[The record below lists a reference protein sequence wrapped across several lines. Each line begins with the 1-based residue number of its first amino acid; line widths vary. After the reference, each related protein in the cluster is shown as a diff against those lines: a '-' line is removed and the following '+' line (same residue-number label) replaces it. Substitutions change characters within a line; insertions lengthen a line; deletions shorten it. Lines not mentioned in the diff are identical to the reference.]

1 MSNSDDKDLGRS
13 LFARSTVPTTPAL
26 QAEGK
31 RPRAAKPREKANI
44 LLVDDQPQRLLSYE
58 AILAELGENL
68 VRAHSGTEALA
79 RLMENEFA
87 VILLDVNMPG
97 MDGFETANLIHQHPR
112 FEKTPI
118 IFVTGIH
125 VTDLDRLKGYKLG
138 AVDYVYVP
146 VVPEILRSKVT
157 VLVELYNQRRE
168 LRLLNRNLE
177 KANSELAHANTLL
190 AAEKARELEHLNQNL
205 EHANTE
211 LGRTNRSLQAEILE
225 RRRAEERMKFL
236 AESIPSIVWTAAPDG
251 TVTYANPHWAEYY
264 GAMQENRPARL
275 IDLVLHPDD
284 AAAAREHVISHLRSG
299 EAVQFEARHRRHD
312 GTYRWF
318 ITRAVPWHDVDG
330 QVVSWFGITSD
341 IDDHKALEE
350 QLRQTDRRK
359 DEFLATLAH
368 ELRNPLAPLQN
379 ALHILRLDPAGG
391 DAARNALS
399 IMQRQMQQMVRLVD
413 DLLDVSRITRGRL
426 ELRRENTR
434 FSAVVEDAVETVRPL
449 VTSLRHRLDVDLPR
463 EPLMLD
469 ADPHRLAQVFANLL
483 NNACKYTDPGG
494 HISLRATRDGDEVVL
509 TVVDSGIGIEPGLAN
524 QIFEVF
530 VQADT
535 ALERSRGGLGIGL
548 TLVRSLVEM
557 HGGSVAVRSEGIGR
571 GSEFTVRLPLAG
583 QPRAA
588 ANAPVAVADLGVPAA
603 EPGALRILVVDD
615 NRDAADT
622 LAMSLSMLGH
632 EVRTEYDA
640 PRVVETAATFLPEL
654 VFMDIGMPRMNGF
667 DVARAIR
674 EQEWGGDT
682 MLVALTGWGKED
694 DRAKSRDAGFDHH
707 LVKPAELDEILRL
720 CDVARRHTARAGAQ

>member
-1 MSNSDDKDLGRS
+1 MNHGTPEDRGRS
-13 LFARSTVPTTPAL
+13 LFSRPDETAGAEPAP
-26 QAEGK
+26 
-31 RPRAAKPREKANI
+31 RPRPRVPRKHEKANI

-68 VRAHSGTEALA
+68 VRAQSGTEALA

-146 VVPEILRSKVT
+146 VVPEILRSKVC

-168 LRLLNRNLE
+168 LRSLNRNLE

-190 AAEKARELEHLNQNL
+190 AAEKARELEQLNSNL
-205 EHANTE
+205 EHANSE

-236 AESIPSIVWTAAPDG
+236 AESIPSIVFTAAPDG

-264 GAMQENRPARL
+264 GPVRENQPARL
-275 IDLVLHPDD
+275 IDLVLHPED
-284 AAAAREHVISHLRSG
+284 APAAREHVIARLASG

-312 GTYRWF
+312 GSYRWF
-318 ITRAVPWHDVDG
+318 ITRAVPWRDAQDR
-330 QVVSWFGITSD
+330 VVSWFGIMTD

-350 QLRQTDRRK
+350 QLRVTDRRK

-379 ALHILRLDPAGG
+379 ALHILNLDPAGG
-391 DAARNALS
+391 EAARNAIA
-399 IMQRQMQQMVRLVD
+399 IMQRQMRQMVRLVD

-426 ELRRENTR
+426 ELRRETCR
-434 FSAVVEDAVETVRPL
+434 FAAVVEDAIETVRPL
-449 VTSLRHRLDVDLPR
+449 VASLGHQLEVELPQ
-463 EPLMLD
+463 EQLHLD

-494 HISLRATRDGDEVVL
+494 RIVLRGWRDGDAVVVSI
-509 TVVDSGIGIEPGLAN
+509 TDSGIGIAPELAG
-524 QIFEVF
+524 QIFDVF

-557 HGGSVAVRSEGIGR
+557 HGGEVSVRSAGAGQ
-571 GSEFTVRLPLAG
+571 GSEFVVRLPLA
-583 QPRAA
+583 AA
-588 ANAPVAVADLGVPAA
+588 GRVAGPAPSIADVAAPPA

-622 LAMSLSMLGH
+622 LAMSLGMLGH
-632 EVRTEYDA
+632 DVRTVYDA
-640 PRVVETAATFLPEL
+640 PRVVDTAAAFQPEI

-682 MLVALTGWGKED
+682 TLVALTGWGKED
-694 DRAKSRDAGFDHH
+694 DRARSRDAGFDHH
-707 LVKPAELDEILRL
+707 LVKPADLDDILRL
-720 CDVARRHTARAGAQ
+720 CELARRHALGAGTP

>member
-1 MSNSDDKDLGRS
+1 MSNSNNNDQGRS
-13 LFARSTVPTTPAL
+13 LFTRPAVPTPATSP
-26 QAEGK
+26 A
-31 RPRAAKPREKANI
+31 RPPVPAVRSEQANI

-125 VTDLDRLKGYKLG
+125 VTDLDKLKGYKLG

-146 VVPEILRSKVT
+146 VVPEILRSKVC

-168 LRLLNRNLE
+168 LRQLNRTLE
-177 KANSELAHANTLL
+177 TANAELAHANTLL

-264 GAMQENRPARL
+264 GAMQENKPARL
-275 IDLVLHPDD
+275 IDLVLHPED
-284 AAAAREHVISHLRSG
+284 AAAARDHVVTRLQNG
-299 EAVQFEARHRRHD
+299 ESVEFEARHRRHD

-318 ITRAVPWHDVDG
+318 ITRAVPWRDIEG
-330 QVVSWFGITSD
+330 QVVSWFGITTD

-350 QLRQTDRRK
+350 QLRLTDRRK

-391 DAARNALS
+391 DAGRSALA
-399 IMQRQMQQMVRLVD
+399 IMERQMQQMVRLVD

-426 ELRRENTR
+426 ELRREITR
-434 FSAVVEDAVETVRPL
+434 FDALVADAVETVRPL
-449 VTSLRHRLDVDLPR
+449 LASLGHQLDVQLPD
-463 EPLMLD
+463 EQLLLD

-483 NNACKYTDPGG
+483 NNAAKYTDPGG
-494 HISLRATRDGDEVVL
+494 RIALHAKHAGNEIVI
-509 TVVDSGIGIEPGLAN
+509 TVTDSGIGIAPELAS
-524 QIFEVF
+524 QIFDVF

-557 HGGSVAVRSEGIGR
+557 HGGTVAVRSDGLGK
-571 GSEFTVRLPLAG
+571 GSEFTVRLPLA
-583 QPRAA
+583 AA
-588 ANAPVAVADLGVPAA
+588 TRPALPADALPMPPV

-622 LAMSLSMLGH
+622 LAMSLGMLGH
-632 EVRTEYDA
+632 DVRTVYEA
-640 PRVVETAATFLPEL
+640 PRVVDTAAGFQPEL
-654 VFMDIGMPRMNGF
+654 VFMDIGMPRMNGY

-694 DRAKSRDAGFDHH
+694 DRAKSRAAGFDHH

-720 CDVARRHTARAGAQ
+720 CDVARNHAARAGT

>member
-1 MSNSDDKDLGRS
+1 MSNSNNNDQGRS
-13 LFARSTVPTTPAL
+13 LFTRPAVPTPATSP
-26 QAEGK
+26 A
-31 RPRAAKPREKANI
+31 RPPVPAVRSERANI

-125 VTDLDRLKGYKLG
+125 VTDLDKLKGYKLG

-146 VVPEILRSKVT
+146 VVPEILRSKVC

-168 LRLLNRNLE
+168 LRQLNRTLE
-177 KANSELAHANTLL
+177 TANAELAHANTLL

-264 GAMQENRPARL
+264 GAMQENKPARL
-275 IDLVLHPDD
+275 IDLVLHPED
-284 AAAAREHVISHLRSG
+284 AAAARDHVVTRLQSG
-299 EAVQFEARHRRHD
+299 ESVEFEARHRRHD

-318 ITRAVPWHDVDG
+318 ITRAVPWRDIEG
-330 QVVSWFGITSD
+330 QVVSWFGITTD

-350 QLRQTDRRK
+350 QLRLTDRRK

-391 DAARNALS
+391 DAGRSALA
-399 IMQRQMQQMVRLVD
+399 IMERQMQQMVRLVD

-426 ELRRENTR
+426 ELRREITR
-434 FSAVVEDAVETVRPL
+434 FDALVADAVETVRPL
-449 VTSLRHRLDVDLPR
+449 LASLGHQLDVQLPD
-463 EPLMLD
+463 EQLVLD

-483 NNACKYTDPGG
+483 NNAAKYTDPGG
-494 HISLRATRDGDEVVL
+494 RIALHAKHAGNEIVI
-509 TVVDSGIGIEPGLAN
+509 TVTDSGIGIAPELAS
-524 QIFEVF
+524 QIFDVF

-557 HGGSVAVRSEGIGR
+557 HGGTVAVRSDGLGK
-571 GSEFTVRLPLAG
+571 GSEFTVRLPLA
-583 QPRAA
+583 AA
-588 ANAPVAVADLGVPAA
+588 TRPALPADALPMPPV

-622 LAMSLSMLGH
+622 LAMSLGMLGH
-632 EVRTEYDA
+632 DVRTVYEA
-640 PRVVETAATFLPEL
+640 PRVVDTAAGFQPEL
-654 VFMDIGMPRMNGF
+654 VFMDIGMPRMNGY

-694 DRAKSRDAGFDHH
+694 DRAKSRAAGFDHH

-720 CDVARRHTARAGAQ
+720 CDVARNHAARAGT

>member
-1 MSNSDDKDLGRS
+1 MSNGTQKDQGRS
-13 LFARSTVPTTPAL
+13 IFARQPQATTSPA
-26 QAEGK
+26 ATAAK
-31 RPRAAKPREKANI
+31 RERAAKPREKANI

-79 RLMENEFA
+79 RLMESEFA

-146 VVPEILRSKVT
+146 VVPEILRSKVC

-168 LRLLNRNLE
+168 LRSLNRNLE

-190 AAEKARELEHLNQNL
+190 AAEKARELEQMNMTL
-205 EHANTE
+205 EHANSE

-264 GAMQENRPARL
+264 GPMQENRPARL

-284 AAAAREHVISHLRSG
+284 AAMAREHVIGRLQNG
-299 EAVQFEARHRRHD
+299 EPVQFEARHRGHD
-312 GTYRWF
+312 GSYRWF
-318 ITRAVPWHDVDG
+318 LTRAVPWRDAEGHI
-330 QVVSWFGITSD
+330 VSWFGITAD

-350 QLRQTDRRK
+350 QLRETDRRK

-391 DAARNALS
+391 DAARSALGV
-399 IMQRQMQQMVRLVD
+399 MARQMQQMVRLVD

-426 ELRRENTR
+426 ELRRESCR
-434 FSAVVEDAVETVRPL
+434 FSAVVEDAIETVRPL
-449 VTSLRHRLDVDLPR
+449 IASLGHHLEVDLPQ

-494 HISLRATRDGDEVVL
+494 RIALRAQREGDQVVL
-509 TVVDSGIGIEPGLAN
+509 KVTDSGIGIAPELAS
-524 QIFEVF
+524 QIFDVF

-548 TLVRSLVEM
+548 TLVRSLIEM
-557 HGGSVAVRSEGIGR
+557 HGGTVTVRSDGIGK
-571 GSEFTVRLPLAG
+571 GSEFTVRLPLATAVRVPG
-583 QPRAA
+583 
-588 ANAPVAVADLGVPAA
+588 APIGVAQVATPAS
-603 EPGALRILVVDD
+603 EPGALRIMVVDD

-622 LAMSLSMLGH
+622 LAMSLAMLGH
-632 EVRTEYDA
+632 EVRTVYDS
-640 PRVVETAATFLPEL
+640 PQVVGSAAAFQPDL
-654 VFMDIGMPRMNGF
+654 VFMDIGMPRMNGY

-694 DRAKSRDAGFDHH
+694 DRAKSRNAGFDHH
-707 LVKPAELDEILRL
+707 LVKPADLDEILRL
-720 CDVARRHTARAGAQ
+720 CDVARSHTARAGTP